1 MDCSRNTIVMV
12 NNVQSKIKTLS
23 NEVKKLAALVLAEK
37 ASAENIQ
44 RNAEL
49 GSESYDED
57 DFTNLI
63 NGYQY
68 VIDELRAVCEHFYE
82 SSWQYE
88 FVLKDMTCVKE
99 KYSEPTKGNIYNGEI
114 NAVYSRLCAIRN
126 EWNTLYYPDTIDRR
140 KGQFKKANEC
150 FESWVKEI
158 FDYTEYLGK
167 KYDLLPKEVKIGG
180 DRMEDLGMYNPKY
193 DKISY
198 NRRLIKDP
206 VYALITVVHELCH
219 VKHSNHSPEFW
230 RFYEDICV
238 NEGLLL
244 KRVLGDKRSLR
255 EIKMQDIPYRWTP
268 EIDFFTSNEQL
279 TIEKCLKIYGYGN
292 RLYSKDC

>member
-1 MDCSRNTIVMV
+1 MENS
-12 NNVQSKIKTLS
+12 VQQKIKDLS
-23 NEVKKLAALVLAEK
+23 DEVKRLAGEILKEK

-49 GSESYDED
+49 ESESYDED

-68 VIDELRAVCEHFYE
+68 VIDDLRAVCEHLYE
-82 SSWQYE
+82 SSWQYD
-88 FVLKDMTCVKE
+88 FALKDLTCVKE
-99 KYSEPTKGNIYNGEI
+99 KYSEPKPGLIYNGEI
-114 NAVYSRLCAIRN
+114 DNVYSRLCAIRN

-167 KYDLLPKEVKIGG
+167 KYNLLPKEVKIGG
-180 DRMEDLGMYNPKY
+180 GRMEDLGIYNPKY

-206 VYALITVVHELCH
+206 VYALITVIHELCH
-219 VKHSNHSPEFW
+219 VKYSNHSREFW
-230 RFYEDICV
+230 QLYEDICI

-244 KRVLGDKRSLR
+244 ERVLGDRRSLR
-255 EIKMQDIPYRWTP
+255 EIKIQDIPYRWTP
-268 EIDFFTSNEQL
+268 EIDYFTSNEQL
-279 TIEKCLKIYGYGN
+279 TIEKCLKIYGYAN
-292 RLYSKDC
+292 RLFDIKARGI

>member
-23 NEVKKLAALVLAEK
+23 NEVKKLAGLILEEK

-82 SSWQYE
+82 SSLQYE

-167 KYDLLPKEVKIGG
+167 KYGLLPKEVKIGG
-180 DRMEDLGMYNPKY
+180 DRMKELGIYDPKLNR
-193 DKISY
+193 ISY
-198 NRRLIKDP
+198 NRRIIKDP
-206 VYALITVVHELCH
+206 VYMH
-219 VKHSNHSPEFW
+219 
-230 RFYEDICV
+230 
-238 NEGLLL
+238 
-244 KRVLGDKRSLR
+244 
-255 EIKMQDIPYRWTP
+255 
-268 EIDFFTSNEQL
+268 
-279 TIEKCLKIYGYGN
+279 
-292 RLYSKDC
+292 

>member
-1 MDCSRNTIVMV
+1 MDRTRNSIVME
-12 NNVQSKIKTLS
+12 NSVQQKIKDLS
-23 NEVKKLAALVLAEK
+23 DEVKKLARDILKEK

-44 RNAEL
+44 MNAEME
-49 GSESYDED
+49 SKSYDED

-68 VIDELRAVCEHFYE
+68 VIDDLRAVCEHLYE
-82 SSWQYE
+82 SSLQYD
-88 FVLKDMTCVKE
+88 FALKDLRCVKE
-99 KYSEPTKGNIYNGEI
+99 KYSESKPGLIYNGEI
-114 NAVYSRLCAIRN
+114 NNVYSRLCAIRS

-158 FDYTEYLGK
+158 FDYTEYLGN
-167 KYDLLPKEVKIGG
+167 KYNLLPKEVKIGG
-180 DRMEDLGMYNPKY
+180 NRMEDLGIYNPKY

-206 VYALITVVHELCH
+206 VYALITVIHELCH
-219 VKHSNHSPEFW
+219 VKYSNHSQEFW
-230 RFYEDICV
+230 QLYEDICI

-244 KRVLGDKRSLR
+244 KRVLLGDRRSLR
-255 EIKMQDIPYRWTP
+255 EIKIQDIPYRWSP
-268 EIDFFTSNEQL
+268 KIDYFTSNEQI
-279 TIEKCLKIYGYGN
+279 TIEKCMKIYGIGN
-292 RLYSKDC
+292 RRITDI

>member
-1 MDCSRNTIVMV
+1 MDRTRNSIVME
-12 NNVQSKIKTLS
+12 NSVQQKIKDLS
-23 NEVKKLAALVLAEK
+23 DEVKKLARDILKEK

-44 RNAEL
+44 TNAEL
-49 GSESYDED
+49 ESKSYDED

-68 VIDELRAVCEHFYE
+68 VIDDLRAVCEHLYE
-82 SSWQYE
+82 SLWQYD
-88 FVLKDMTCVKE
+88 FVLKDLTCVKE

-114 NAVYSRLCAIRN
+114 NAVYSRLCAIRS

-158 FDYTEYLGK
+158 FDYTEYLGN
-167 KYDLLPKEVKIGG
+167 KYYLLPKEVKIGG
-180 DRMEDLGMYNPKY
+180 DRMEDLGIYNPKY

-206 VYALITVVHELCH
+206 VYALITVIHELCH
-219 VKHSNHSPEFW
+219 VKYSNHSQEFW
-230 RFYEDICV
+230 QLYEDICI

-244 KRVLGDKRSLR
+244 KRVLLGDRRSLR
-255 EIKMQDIPYRWTP
+255 EIKIQDIPYRWSP
-268 EIDFFTSNEQL
+268 KIDYFTSNEQI
-279 TIEKCLKIYGYGN
+279 TIEKCMKIYGIGN
-292 RLYSKDC
+292 RRITDI